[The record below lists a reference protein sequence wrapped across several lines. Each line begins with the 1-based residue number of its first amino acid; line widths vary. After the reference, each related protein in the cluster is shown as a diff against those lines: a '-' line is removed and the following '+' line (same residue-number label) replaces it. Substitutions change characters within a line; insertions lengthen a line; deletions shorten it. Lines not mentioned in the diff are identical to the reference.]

1 MARISIPV
9 IVNVPVE
16 DIIERLKEDGKLVE
30 VVRCRDCK
38 WWTKQ
43 KDSLQGLC
51 ELNRTYPTGAWYCAN
66 GERNEQKRTVD

>member
-1 MARISIPV
+1 MSKEW
-9 IVNVPVE
+9 IVPEE
-16 DIIERLKEDGKLVE
+16 DIGVDGAYFGYEEL
-30 VVRCRDCK
+30 VRCRDCK